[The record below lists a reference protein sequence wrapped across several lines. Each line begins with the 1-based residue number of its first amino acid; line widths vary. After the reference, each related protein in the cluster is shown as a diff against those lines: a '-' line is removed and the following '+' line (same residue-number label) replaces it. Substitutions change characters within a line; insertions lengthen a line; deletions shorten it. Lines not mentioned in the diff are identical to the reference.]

1 MGLFKSL
8 KKAFK
13 KVTGFVKKN
22 IKRVV
27 KFTKKQVKRIKS
39 SKILKALALAA
50 VVIVTGGAALG
61 AMGATTG
68 AGLFGSTVGAAAG
81 GTGFAGWMTGTAA
94 SITGSSAIAGAL
106 SAPFTALGSAIGST
120 ALALG
125 VPAISNAAVAAPLT
139 SASVTAGLNLPTTIP
154 GATAVP
160 GATSSVAGLN
170 LPTTI
175 PGASAAASATGTAAQ
190 QLAVTVPASLGLPA
204 AEAASTGFFSTKLG
218 GVVKTAAT
226 VGGTALLNAGAG
238 ALAAKYV
245 NGEGDTVG
253 GEGARAAYE
262 GAEVMDPLQVHAA
275 KQGINTDDIYSHMMY
290 GNQDPSTQYSNQLYQ
305 QQTFGVA

>member
-50 VVIVTGGAALG
+50 IVIVTGGAALG

-68 AGLFGSTVGAAAG
+68 AGLFGSAAAAG

>member
-1 MGLFKSL
+1 MGLFKSI

-50 VVIVTGGAALG
+50 IVIVTGGAALG
-61 AMGATTG
+61 AMGATAG
-68 AGLFGSTVGAAAG
+68 AGIAGTAAAT

-245 NGEGDTVG
+245 NGDPDAVG
-253 GEGARAAYE
+253 GGGAQAAYE
-262 GAEVMDPLQVHAA
+262 GAEYMDPLQVYAA
-275 KQGINTDDIYSHMMY
+275 QQGINTDGIYSHMMY
-290 GNQDPSTQYSNQLYQ
+290 GNQDPSSQYGNQLYQ